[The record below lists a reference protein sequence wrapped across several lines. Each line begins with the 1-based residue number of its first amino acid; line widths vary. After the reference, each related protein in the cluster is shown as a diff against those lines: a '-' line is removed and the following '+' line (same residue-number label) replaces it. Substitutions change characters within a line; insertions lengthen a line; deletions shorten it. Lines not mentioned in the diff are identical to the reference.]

1 MSTVVISTRIGAGA
15 GLFMALVVV
24 GASTVMERS
33 VSAIG
38 AHFHLADLIVGG
50 VILAAVTS
58 LPNAVG
64 AVFLALRGR
73 GAAVLSEAMNSNMLN
88 VLVGLLLP
96 GIFIGLGGT
105 GGGATLVAAWYVCL
119 TVFSLALAYLGRGL
133 GRRQGYAIV
142 AGYLAFVVAA
152 VSGKAALRI
161 GAGEETAQA
170 RPPPKCSP
178 TRRYR
183 QRPRMRRDPRALHP

>member
-1 MSTVVISTRIGAGA
+1 MQAVRPGPSTHLDGVVTLSS
-15 GLFMALVVV
+15 LVVVV
-24 GASTVMERS
+24 GASAVMERS

-38 AHFHLADLIVGG
+38 AHFHLPDLIVGG

-73 GAAVLSEAMNSNMLN
+73 GAAVLSEAMNSNMLQRPRWAPP
-88 VLVGLLLP
+88 P
-96 GIFIGLGGT
+96 GDLHWPGRHWRR
-105 GGGATLVAAWYVCL
+105 ATLVAAWYVCL

-142 AGYLAFVVAA
+142 AGYLAFVVVA
-152 VSGKAALRI
+152 VSG
-161 GAGEETAQA
+161 
-170 RPPPKCSP
+170 
-178 TRRYR
+178 
-183 QRPRMRRDPRALHP
+183 